1 MPSVAF
7 NVQQLQASEGLSPDT
22 VIQIKRS
29 QNTAAPTSLANGEL
43 AYAFS
48 TNKLF
53 IGQTDTA
60 TDSITVEYI
69 GGKLLVDKVA
79 NLESILFGG
88 SGDLTI
94 GSLTFGSDP
103 VGTNHAV
110 MFTKA
115 DGVVEFVSG
124 TSGQLLQIAANG
136 TPVFDKLDG
145 GSYS

>member
-7 NVQQLQASEGLSPDT
+7 NVQELQASEGLSNT
-22 VIQIKRS
+22 IIQIKRS
-29 QNTAAPTSLANGEL
+29 QNTAAPTTLANGEL

-48 TNKLF
+48 SNKLF
-53 IGQTDTA
+53 IGQTDSA
-60 TDSITVEYI
+60 TDSVTVEYI

-88 SGDLTI
+88 TADLTL
-94 GSLTFGSDP
+94 GNLTFGNDP
-103 VGTNHAV
+103 VGTNNAV

-124 TSGQLLQIAANG
+124 TAGQLLQVAANG
-136 TPVFDKLDG
+136 TPVFDELDG
-145 GSYS
+145 GAYS